1 MVENS
6 FREGLLINVE
16 TKPTTAARRLCMYWG
31 AVQEVY
37 PEAWGAPPRK
47 SQLTHGTGIAS
58 TGYLMDAIATRQ
70 GGHPSKREFR
80 GVLETLGPLP
90 WMEGSWKFSTE
101 FQLPWDEL
109 QNTGHHIDMLT
120 NHLIRRY
127 RKVQ

>member
-6 FREGLLINVE
+6 FREGLLIDVE

-47 SQLTHGTGIAS
+47 SRLTHGTGIAS
-58 TGYLMDAIATRQ
+58 MGYLMDAIATRQ